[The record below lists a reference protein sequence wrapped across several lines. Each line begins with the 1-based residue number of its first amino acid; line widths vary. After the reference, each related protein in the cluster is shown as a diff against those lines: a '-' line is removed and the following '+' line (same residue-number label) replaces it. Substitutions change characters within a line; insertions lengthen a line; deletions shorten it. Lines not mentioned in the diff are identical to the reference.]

1 MSPMTPARLPSP
13 STVWR
18 CAAMR
23 MRRGCTASA
32 AMHTGNA
39 ARIRC
44 MTRWTAPGTA
54 CRDAQ
59 CGRRLRGVW
68 RLRRLHGQR
77 AGADEHAGQAWHQT
91 VENGYG
97 WRAINYWISTVAS
110 PHACDGLIAQA
121 KKMRGAESPR
131 KNRLCTARFDCN
143 TMRPPLPAPCDR
155 VLAWAMEWRIGGMNG
170 EKKWR
175 PKPPE
180 LRRHAA

>member
-1 MSPMTPARLPSP
+1 MLPMTPARLPSP

-59 CGRRLRGVW
+59 YGRRLRGVW

-91 VENGYG
+91 VENGDG

-121 KKMRGAESPR
+121 KKCGGRSPPA
-131 KNRLCTARFDCN
+131 KTAFVRRDLTVIPCGRRFQ
-143 TMRPPLPAPCDR
+143 
-155 VLAWAMEWRIGGMNG
+155 
-170 EKKWR
+170 
-175 PKPPE
+175 
-180 LRRHAA
+180 RHATECWHGRWNGGLAE